1 MRSILK
7 RISPISSLK
16 TKILNKQSKISFN
29 LDESEMMI
37 NNKFGLSNVLNS
49 KNKMMN
55 SSFSNVNDNIS
66 E

>member
-55 SSFSNVNDNIS
+55 SSFSNVNNNIS